1 MASIRPF
8 HEQPAR
14 KNSVLG
20 CFIALITTSYT
31 FISRMILCGGQ
42 FVTGFGLPKVVV
54 GELQDAGIWPLGV
67 SSISALDPASMLLQ
81 RTRRSP
87 KPAIRHGSFI
97 AENARIHHK

>member
-1 MASIRPF
+1 
-8 HEQPAR
+8 
-14 KNSVLG
+14 
-20 CFIALITTSYT
+20 
-31 FISRMILCGGQ
+31 MILCGGQ